1 MAKLYKAVDKTDT
14 AAGNKCWLVNV
25 NGVAISTYQRG
36 DAGESDINKKAESFF
51 SYEHISRFGDAINPV
66 LIAEW

>member
-51 SYEHISRFGDAINPV
+51 YMNTSQDSATPSILY
-66 LIAEW
+66 